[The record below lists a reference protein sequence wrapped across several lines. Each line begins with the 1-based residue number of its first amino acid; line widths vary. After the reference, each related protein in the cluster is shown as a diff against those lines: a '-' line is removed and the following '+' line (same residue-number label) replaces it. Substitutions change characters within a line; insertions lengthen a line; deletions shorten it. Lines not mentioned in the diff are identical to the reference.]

1 MGSVIV
7 CERYDMNRLVVRLSV
22 AFATL
27 ILLVTGILA
36 IAIDRL
42 ADSSFRRYLAQNQI
56 AESGLSERLA
66 IWYAQ
71 HGSWDGA
78 ERLLS
83 VGGMGGGY
91 SQGGAQRPL
100 LALADATGRVV
111 ADPHAIVG
119 ESLNATQRRA
129 ALPILFDQQV
139 VGYLVVQAAGNRLPR
154 AAELFLQRLR
164 DIIWITGGI
173 VALTGAV
180 IGIAIARQLVRP
192 LQHVTQAVDELRQGH
207 LTARAVVE
215 GPIEIRRVAEA
226 FNAMATELAAANQ
239 QRRQMIADI
248 AHELRTPLT
257 VIQGNLRAILDDVYP
272 LSREEVGK
280 IYEAT
285 VGLRRLVDDLRE
297 LSLADTGQLTL
308 HRQPLDLNQLLA
320 REAALFREL
329 ATVQGVALHV
339 TLASEIPPV
348 MADGERIAQV
358 VRNLLSNAL
367 RYTPA
372 GGQITVTSTA
382 HEQGVLV
389 SVIDTGRGI
398 EPTDIPHIFE
408 RFYRADH
415 GRSRA
420 KGGSGLGLAIAERL
434 IALHGGQ
441 IGVES
446 EVGKG
451 SRFWFWLPAA

>member
-1 MGSVIV
+1 
-7 CERYDMNRLVVRLSV
+7 
-22 AFATL
+22 
-27 ILLVTGILA
+27 
-36 IAIDRL
+36 
-42 ADSSFRRYLAQNQI
+42 
-56 AESGLSERLA
+56 
-66 IWYAQ
+66 
-71 HGSWDGA
+71 
-78 ERLLS
+78 
-83 VGGMGGGY
+83 
-91 SQGGAQRPL
+91 
-100 LALADATGRVV
+100 
-111 ADPHAIVG
+111 
-119 ESLNATQRRA
+119 
-129 ALPILFDQQV
+129 
-139 VGYLVVQAAGNRLPR
+139 NRLPR
-154 AAELFLQRLR
+154 AADLFLQRLR
-164 DIIWITGGI
+164 ELIWITGGI

-180 IGIAIARQLVRP
+180 IGIAIARQLIRP
-192 LQHVTQAVDELRQGH
+192 LQHLAQAVDKLRHGH

-215 GPIEIRRVAEA
+215 GPIEIRRVAEV
-226 FNAMATELAAANQ
+226 FNAMASELVVANQ

-308 HRQPLDLNQLLA
+308 HCQPLDLNQLLA
-320 REAALFREL
+320 REATLFREL
-329 ATVQGVALHV
+329 AKVQGVDLQVALV
-339 TLASEIPPV
+339 PEIPLV
-348 MADGERIAQV
+348 MADDERIAQV

-372 GGQITVTSTA
+372 GGHITVTSTA

-389 SVIDTGRGI
+389 SVTDTGSGI
-398 EPTDIPHIFE
+398 APEDMPHVFE

-415 GRSRA
+415 SRSRA

-434 IALHGGQ
+434 ISLHGGQ

-446 EVGKG
+446 EVDRG

>member
-1 MGSVIV
+1 
-7 CERYDMNRLVVRLSV
+7 MNRLVIQLSV
-22 AFATL
+22 AFAAL
-27 ILLVTGILA
+27 ILVVTSILA

-42 ADSSFRRYLAQNQI
+42 ADSSFRRYLVQNQI
-56 AESGLSERLA
+56 AESGLSDRLA

-91 SQGGAQRPL
+91 GQGGAQRPL
-100 LALADATGRVV
+100 LALADTTGRVV
-111 ADPHAIVG
+111 ADPYSIVG
-119 ESLNATQRRA
+119 ESLNATERRA
-129 ALPILFDQQV
+129 ALPILVDRQV

-154 AAELFLQRLR
+154 AADLFLQRLR
-164 DIIWITGGI
+164 ELIWITGGI

-180 IGIAIARQLVRP
+180 IGIAIARQLIRP
-192 LQHVTQAVDELRQGH
+192 LQHLAQAVDKLRHGH

-215 GPIEIRRVAEA
+215 GPIEIRRVAEV
-226 FNAMATELAAANQ
+226 FNAMASELVVANQ

-308 HRQPLDLNQLLA
+308 HCQPLDLNQLLA
-320 REAALFREL
+320 REATLFREL
-329 ATVQGVALHV
+329 AKVQGVDLQVALV
-339 TLASEIPPV
+339 PEIPLV
-348 MADGERIAQV
+348 MADDERIAQV

-372 GGQITVTSTA
+372 GGHITVTSTA

-389 SVIDTGRGI
+389 SVTDTGSGI
-398 EPTDIPHIFE
+398 APEDMPHVFE

-415 GRSRA
+415 SRSRA

-434 IALHGGQ
+434 ISLHGGQ

-446 EVGKG
+446 EVDRG